1 MLAVRK
7 RPPPACAFLDA
18 DTPAPYHHQLSVSPE
33 DQAVYFNAVPL
44 LVLAGAYLL
53 VAAALAPTLWRERS
67 RVSTADLALAL
78 IFPAIGISAAIFGGL
93 VLYDRSPIG
102 GHVWAPFV
110 ATLIAIVPALVFLRR
125 WSAPAGVVISGA
137 RAREAEQLVTVRD
150 RELDAVAALANS
162 LSRTQD
168 PVEAGRVLLD
178 EIGSLLRV
186 EFTALALVTDDED
199 EATGL
204 VARSDGSDMDWWTDV
219 RVHLHNEPSGIASA
233 FFEAAPVAVYDV
245 ESSPLVSQRLVK
257 AVGAKSG
264 AFVPLI
270 VEERVVAVLIAAPTS
285 ERRAFTAEELRLMQA
300 MAGEAAIALDRTR
313 SAFALD
319 QALARERLVGKISRR
334 VRSVHD
340 LDAVTRVAV
349 TETGRAIGAS
359 RCFIRIDEGSGI
371 FPVRAEWWM
380 EGMAAIGEL
389 AGRLP
394 VSNLAARE
402 RRTVAVADVLDAPEL
417 QDHSLGSVETLTEL
431 GSRSVLATPIVVFD
445 RMIGVLAL
453 HRSEP
458 GSWSSGDVSLAEAVA
473 REIGLALHTARLLE
487 ENERRLGEQSA
498 LLKAAQVVTSE
509 LELNTVLQ
517 RLVDEVAQ
525 LLRAEAVDCFLLD
538 PERGMLRCAAVH
550 GLLEGIVGFEFPAD
564 KGLAGRA
571 IARGRPVLSDDYAGL
586 TEAVPHPA
594 YEAFRSAIVAPMR
607 WSGEVK
613 GILGVGT
620 RDPERTFTPAQADLL
635 EAFANLAAL
644 SLRNAESF
652 AERSR
657 QARVQ
662 RGFYRIASVLGE
674 PISLDETFDALAQ
687 AASDALGGA
696 SAAVMMP
703 QDDDLRLAGLHGLPG
718 MLVKF
723 LGDGLGDPSGPLRTG
738 VRGRRVLAAPRL
750 ADDDRFDDEWRR
762 VTHEAGYRSLL
773 AVPVEAPRSDEGALV
788 LVFFDDERRFADDDL
803 ELARNLAG
811 AARGALERSELFEA
825 ERRSRALAQH
835 LARTGTLLATELDPA
850 AVLDEVVR
858 HAPSLLGADAAVIRL
873 LEGDELVASAAA
885 GEDAVGLLDSRV
897 PSTARLAGDAV
908 QSRSPVAVAD
918 ARDDQRLTQSD
929 PILAAG
935 YAAYLGVP
943 LVGAEGAVQGVL
955 SVYSRS
961 PRPWHEEEVQALT
974 AFAGNAS
981 AALASAELYQNVA
994 LEKERSVAILS
1005 NIADGIVAVD
1015 REGEV
1020 VLWNQAAERITGIP
1034 APEALGRAP
1043 SEVLQ
1048 RELESDRETPAGER
1062 LVSIRRGGEEIWLS
1076 LTEAIMRDPAGAV
1089 AGRIFAFRDISAE
1102 RVVEQMKSEFV
1113 SNVSRELRSPLTSIY
1128 GFAETLLRDDVLFGD
1143 EERTTFLGYIA
1154 SEAGRLT
1161 AIVDR
1166 LLAVARLDSGDLQVQ
1181 LAAID
1186 VCAVVSEVV
1195 AAAKQS
1201 LTLSGHEFV
1210 LDLPAE
1216 PLTVTA
1222 DRDKL
1227 RQIVTDLVDNA
1238 VKYSP
1243 GGGTVRVAASRR
1255 DDAVEVSVDDEGIGI
1270 PEAEQGRIFAKFY
1283 RAETGGRDLASGGTG
1298 LGLFIAKELLAAMRG
1313 RIWVR
1318 SREGEG
1324 SSFAF
1329 SLPLSVQPALS
1340 EHE

>member
-1 MLAVRK
+1 
-7 RPPPACAFLDA
+7 
-18 DTPAPYHHQLSVSPE
+18 VSPE

-53 VAAALAPTLWRERS
+53 VATALAPTLWRERG
-67 RVSTADLALAL
+67 RVSTTDVALAA
-78 IFPAIGISAAIFGGL
+78 IFPSIAISAAIFGGL
-93 VLYDRSPIG
+93 VLYDKSPIG
-102 GHVWAPFV
+102 GHLWPAFA
-110 ATLIAIVPALVFLRR
+110 ATLVALVPALIFLRR
-125 WSAPAGVVISGA
+125 WSAPASVVMSGA
-137 RAREAEQLVTVRD
+137 RAREAEQRVTERD
-150 RELDAVAALANS
+150 RGLDAVAMLATS

-178 EIGSLLRV
+178 EVASLLRV

-199 EATGL
+199 EAIGL
-204 VARSDGSDMDWWTDV
+204 VARSGGADLAWWTDV
-219 RVHLHNEPSGIASA
+219 RVHLYNEPSGIASA
-233 FFEAAPVAVYDV
+233 YFEAAPIAVYDV
-245 ESSPLVSQRLVK
+245 ETSPLVSPRLVK
-257 AVGAKSG
+257 ASGGKSG

-270 VEERVVAVLIAAPTS
+270 VEERVVGVLVAAPTS
-285 ERRAFTAEELRLMQA
+285 ERRSFTTEELRLMEA
-300 MAGEAAIALDRTR
+300 LAGEAAIGLDRWR
-313 SAFALD
+313 SSSALD

-349 TETGRAIGAS
+349 TETGKAIGAS
-359 RCFIRIDEGSGI
+359 RCFIRTEEGTGGL
-371 FPVRAEWWM
+371 PLRAEWWS
-380 EGMAAIGEL
+380 EGLTPIGER

-402 RRTVAVADVLDAPEL
+402 RRTVAVADVTEAAEL
-417 QDHSLGSVETLTEL
+417 REDSLGSVEMLTEL
-431 GSRSVLATPIVVFD
+431 GSHSVLATPIIVFE

-453 HRSEP
+453 HRPEP
-458 GSWSSGDVSLAEAVA
+458 GPWSSGDVSLAEAVA
-473 REIGLALHTARLLE
+473 REVGLALHTARLLE
-487 ENERRLGEQSA
+487 ENERRLGEQAA

-525 LLRAEAVDCFLLD
+525 LLQAEAVDCYLLD
-538 PERGMLRCAAVH
+538 PERGILRCAAVH
-550 GLLEGIVGFEFPAD
+550 GLLEGIVGFEFPAE
-564 KGLAGRA
+564 KGLSGRA
-571 IARGRPVLSDDYAGL
+571 ILRGRPVLSDDYEGL

-594 YEAFRSAIVAPMR
+594 YEGFRSAIVAPMR

-620 RDPERTFTPAQADLL
+620 RDPERTFTPAQASLL

-652 AERSR
+652 EERSR

-674 PISLDETFDALAQ
+674 PISLEETLDALAQ

-696 SAAVMMP
+696 SAAVLMP
-703 QDDDLRLAGLHGLPG
+703 QQDDLYLAGLHGLPG
-718 MLVKF
+718 LLVKF
-723 LGDGLGDPSGPLRTG
+723 LGEGLGDPSGPLRTG
-738 VRGRRVLAAPRL
+738 ARGKRVLAAPRL
-750 ADDDRFDDEWRR
+750 LDDDRFDDDWRGVAR
-762 VTHEAGYRSLL
+762 EAGYRSLL
-773 AVPVEAPRSDEGALV
+773 AVPVEAPRSEEGALV
-788 LVFFDDERRFADDDL
+788 LVFFQEERRFADDDL

-811 AARGALERSELFEA
+811 AARGALERSELFES

-835 LARTGTLLATELDPA
+835 LARTGSRLAMELDPL
-850 AVLDEVVR
+850 AVFDEVVR
-858 HAPSLLGADAAVIRL
+858 QAPTLFGADAAVIRL
-873 LEGDELVASAAA
+873 LEGDELVATAAT
-885 GEDAVGLLDSRV
+885 GEDAVDVLDSRV

-908 QSRSPVAVAD
+908 QSRSPVAVTD
-918 ARDDQRLTQSD
+918 ARDDQRLIQAD
-929 PILAAG
+929 PVLGAG

-943 LVGAEGAVQGVL
+943 LVGAEGSVHGVL
-955 SVYSRS
+955 SVYARS
-961 PRPWHEEEVQALT
+961 PRSWHEEEVDALA

-981 AALASAELYQNVA
+981 AALASAELYQSVA
-994 LEKERSVAILS
+994 LEQERSVAILS

-1015 REGEV
+1015 REGKV
-1020 VLWNQAAERITGIP
+1020 VLWNRAAERITGVP
-1034 APEALGRAP
+1034 ASEALERTP

-1048 RELESDRETPAGER
+1048 RELESDHDSPAGER

-1128 GFAETLLRDDVLFGD
+1128 GFAETLLRDDALFGD
-1143 EERTTFLGYIA
+1143 EERATFLGYIA

-1166 LLAVARLDSGDLQVQ
+1166 LLSVARLDTADLQVQ
-1181 LAAID
+1181 LSPTD
-1186 VCAVVSEVV
+1186 VAAVVSEVV

-1201 LTLSGHEFV
+1201 LALHGHTFV

-1216 PLTVTA
+1216 PLSVTA

-1243 GGGTVRVAASRR
+1243 GGGTVRVAAALR
-1255 DDAVEVSVDDEGIGI
+1255 DDSVEVSVEDEGIGI

-1283 RAETGGRDLASGGTG
+1283 RGESGGRDLASGGTG

-1318 SREGEG
+1318 SSQGEG
-1324 SSFAF
+1324 STFVF
-1329 SLPLSVQPALS
+1329 SLPLAGQPVMS
-1340 EHE
+1340 ERE